1 MMRTT
6 FWRLAACLMLTLLTT
21 LGIAE
26 WIARRRINDAQW
38 AAPADALP
46 VTTQALT
53 WPMVAE
59 GRRVVVLG
67 DSIAAGWELPP
78 GAAWPEQLQA
88 LLPPGDGWR
97 VINAGIPGE
106 TAAQGLA
113 RTARDV
119 TAWQPHVVLI
129 AFGLNDGQRVPQ
141 RSAADRWHAERVVYG
156 ALGGR
161 EVVVWR
167 HTQARLHIGRGTVA
181 ADGQT
186 RLPLETYQAALRTIV
201 DSIRQAAPAARVA
214 FLTLTP
220 VDTRGTAAVHS
231 PAQRLTYAAYTVA
244 LTAVAAE
251 AGVPVIDVY
260 TPLAQAD
267 ADRVFLA
274 DGLHL
279 TTYGQ
284 RLIAETVYDAQFG
297 DGVNP

>member
-67 DSIAAGWELPP
+67 DSIAAGWELSP

-97 VINAGIPGE
+97 VINAGIPG
-106 TAAQGLA
+106 
-113 RTARDV
+113 RRPRRVWHVPRDV

-156 ALGGR
+156 ALGDARSLCGGIR
-161 EVVVWR
+161 RPGCTSAAGPSPLMDR
-167 HTQARLHIGRGTVA
+167 HACPWKRTRPPCARLS
-181 ADGQT
+181 T
-186 RLPLETYQAALRTIV
+186 RSARLRP
-201 DSIRQAAPAARVA
+201 RRVA

-220 VDTRGTAAVHS
+220 VDTRGRRRCTPGAAPDVRRVH
-231 PAQRLTYAAYTVA
+231 
-244 LTAVAAE
+244 
-251 AGVPVIDVY
+251 GG
-260 TPLAQAD
+260 
-267 ADRVFLA
+267 A
-274 DGLHL
+274 DGRRGRGRCARHRRLHPWRRPMR
-279 TTYGQ
+279 TASFWRT
-284 RLIAETVYDAQFG
+284 ACT
-297 DGVNP
+297 